1 LGSYVTKEGTIA
13 PNLGTPADGVAEALF
28 GRTRRSVLGLIF
40 GRPDESFYLREIVRL
55 TGAGTGAIQ
64 RELSQLTAAG
74 LIRRELRG
82 RQVYFTA
89 NPEAPVFP
97 ELRSLVAK
105 TAGVVGL
112 LRGALRSLVE
122 KKMLI
127 IAFIYGSVAAG
138 KQGPKSDVDLMII
151 GELSL
156 STLLPIL
163 RKTQEEL
170 GREINPTIYRPREFR
185 SKVREDAHFL
195 RRVLAR
201 PKLMVIGTPD
211 DLARLAS

>member
-1 LGSYVTKEGTIA
+1 MLG
-13 PNLGTPADGVAEALF
+13 LLF
-28 GRTRRSVLGLIF
+28 GR
-40 GRPDESFYLREIVRL
+40 PNDSFYLREIVRL
-55 TGAGTGAIQ
+55 TGAGTGAVQ
-64 RELSQLTAAG
+64 RELSQLPAAG

-89 NPEAPVFP
+89 NPEAPVYP

-105 TAGVVGL
+105 TAGVVDV
-112 LRGALRSLVE
+112 LRTALQSLVE
-122 KKMLI
+122 KKMII

-151 GELSL
+151 GDLSL
-156 STLLPIL
+156 STLMPIL

-170 GREINPTIYRPREFR
+170 GREVNPTIYKPREFR
-185 SKVREDAHFL
+185 SKVRENGHFL

-201 PKLMVIGTPD
+201 PKLMVVGTPSGV
-211 DLARLAS
+211 RSQF